1 MANGTRNGALILGLI
16 LIAAGTIFFLE
27 SWYTAFSPWDLL
39 LRYWPVILIVWG
51 FSLLRKR
58 GKCAP
63 HGGRRMFGDTVET
76 SDSPYVKHSS
86 AFGDISIKVR
96 TEEFSGGSASTVF
109 GTISID
115 LSEVRKIIGYG
126 QLDLH
131 TVFGDISLRVPEGM
145 PVEIRSSGVFGEL
158 KAPENGNT
166 EGKCYRS
173 PGGEGDENRLVIA
186 CSQVFGD
193 VEVLTT

>member
-1 MANGTRNGALILGLI
+1 
-16 LIAAGTIFFLE
+16 
-27 SWYTAFSPWDLL
+27 
-39 LRYWPVILIVWG
+39 
-51 FSLLRKR
+51 
-58 GKCAP
+58 
-63 HGGRRMFGDTVET
+63 MFGDTVET

-96 TEEFSGGSASTVF
+96 TENFSGGSASTVF

-131 TVFGDISLRVPEGM
+131 TVFGDITVRVPAGM
-145 PVEIRSSGVFGEL
+145 PVEVRSSGVFGEL
-158 KAPENGNT
+158 KAPEGGSF

-173 PGGEGDENRLVIA
+173 PGEESDGGKLVID

-193 VEVLTT
+193 VEIITA

>member
-1 MANGTRNGALILGLI
+1 MNLRTKENRWALALIGIGI
-16 LIAAGTIFFLE
+16 LALLDGFGVI
-27 SWYTAFSPWDLL
+27 DLWGGFWRL
-39 LRYWPVILIVWG
+39 WPVILIVWG

-58 GKCAP
+58 GKSSG
-63 HGGRRMFGDTVET
+63 HSGRRMFGDTVET

-86 AFGDISIKVR
+86 AFGDISIRVR

-115 LSEVRKIIGYG
+115 LSDVRRIVGYG

-131 TVFGDISLRVPEGM
+131 TVFGDISLRVPAGM
-145 PVEIRSSGVFGEL
+145 PVEIRSNGVFGEL
-158 KAPENGNT
+158 KAPEGGST
-166 EGKCYRS
+166 DGKCYRS
-173 PGGEGDENRLVIA
+173 PGGEGDESTLVIA

-193 VEVLTT
+193 VEVIIA